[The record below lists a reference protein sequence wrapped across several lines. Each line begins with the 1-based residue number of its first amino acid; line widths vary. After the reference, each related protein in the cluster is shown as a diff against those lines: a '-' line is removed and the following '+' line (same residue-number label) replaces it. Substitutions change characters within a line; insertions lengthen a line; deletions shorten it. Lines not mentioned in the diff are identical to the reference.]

1 MHISKPDIY
10 STCYTIFIIYF
21 EGKWN
26 QDNRCVPSSISS
38 VSSLLVYNT
47 EDNVF
52 RSEDKQ
58 TLKNQAN
65 QAKTNNVVDKSE
77 SGQSMAPEIAAAPD
91 SLASSNHGDLMDGG
105 GLLYV
110 PELADLP
117 EFEMLPDFLD
127 LPNIAFDESYGS
139 SGT

>member
-1 MHISKPDIY
+1 MI
-10 STCYTIFIIYF
+10 
-21 EGKWN
+21 GKLN
-26 QDNRCVPSSISS
+26 QDNRCVPSSINS
-38 VSSLLVYNT
+38 VSTLLVYNT

-58 TLKNQAN
+58 NLKNQAN
-65 QAKTNNVVDKSE
+65 QIKNSNASDKSG
-77 SGQSMAPEIAAAPD
+77 SNQNMAPEIAAAPD

-117 EFEMLPDFLD
+117 EFEMLPDLLD
-127 LPNIAFDESYGS
+127 LPNIAIDETYGS
-139 SGT
+139 PGALKLSSL

>member
-1 MHISKPDIY
+1 MS
-10 STCYTIFIIYF
+10 
-21 EGKWN
+21 
-26 QDNRCVPSSISS
+26 QDNRCVPSSINS
-38 VSSLLVYNT
+38 VSTLLVYNT
-47 EDNVF
+47 DDNVF

-58 TLKNQAN
+58 SLKNHVN
-65 QAKTNNVVDKSE
+65 PSKNNNTEDKSG
-77 SGQSMAPEIAAAPD
+77 SNQNIAPEIAAAPD

-139 SGT
+139 PGRLLK